1 MLMTRDSV
9 LEKAIQTI
17 KKLPNDKVQEVS
29 NFISFLLKQY
39 EEEQLTQGIQ
49 KISGDSNTFEFLN
62 QEEEIYSLNDLKEVY
77 NG

>member
-1 MLMTRDSV
+1 MTRENTIES
-9 LEKAIQTI
+9 AIQTI
-17 KKLPNDKVQEVS
+17 KRLPNDKLQEVS

-49 KISGDSNTFEFLN
+49 KLSADSMTFEFLS
-62 QEEEIYSLNDLKEVY
+62 QEEDIYSIDDLKEVY

>member
-1 MLMTRDSV
+1 MTRENTIES
-9 LEKAIQTI
+9 AIQTI
-17 KKLPNDKVQEVS
+17 KKLPNDKLQEVS

-49 KISGDSNTFEFLN
+49 KLSEDSMIFEFLS
-62 QEEEIYSLNDLKEVY
+62 QEEDLYSIDDLKEVY